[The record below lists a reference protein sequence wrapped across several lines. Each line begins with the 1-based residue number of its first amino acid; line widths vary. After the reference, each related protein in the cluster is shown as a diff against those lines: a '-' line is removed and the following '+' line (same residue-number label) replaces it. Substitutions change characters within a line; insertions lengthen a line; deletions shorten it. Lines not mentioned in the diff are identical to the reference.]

1 MANLDNSETNPTLS
15 SRFAFV
21 LNQIEVDAK
30 NLPFELA
37 PGCYLSL
44 ASEEQIA
51 WFRQNILRLT
61 GERNFSHSFY
71 FEKGKRKIIG
81 STDLEI
87 IDLPKSEWRY
97 YSINVP
103 IDFFRLEDIQ
113 MASKACNVP
122 LEICGL
128 SHEPNGG
135 TSTKEWVLGN
145 IFSPLNEFH
154 PKNVSIQ
161 ELKLIAENYTLLVNS
176 NTYPFVRE
184 AFVMFDQL
192 NTLPKISR
200 LNVVGLFAVI
210 EMLVTHKQQNNNRND
225 SISRQIKDRMTE
237 LSKIIGLN
245 LTLPA
250 QLKLLKP
257 SKRWDALYDYRSA
270 VAHGDDRKISV
281 NADDTNEYLKA
292 VIQSILRDA
301 LRNPKRYEEFR
312 TKLSGTIAGK
322 STGGRRTYPRK
333 NKPFN

>member
-37 PGCYLSL
+37 PGCYLSV

-51 WFRQNILRLT
+51 WFRQNILRLI

-71 FEKGKRKIIG
+71 FEKGKRKING

-87 IDLPKSEWRY
+87 VDLPKSEWRY

-135 TSTKEWVLGN
+135 ISTKEWVLGN
-145 IFSPLNEFH
+145 IFSPFNEFH
-154 PKNVSIQ
+154 SKKVSNE
-161 ELKLIAENYTLLVNS
+161 ELKLIAENYKLLVNS
-176 NTYPFVRE
+176 NAYPFVRE

-192 NTLPKISR
+192 NTLPKLSR
-200 LNVVGLFAVI
+200 LTVVGLFAVI
-210 EMLVTHKQQNNNRND
+210 EMLVTHEKQKNNRND
-225 SISRQIKDRMTE
+225 TISEQIRKRMTE
-237 LSKIIGLN
+237 LSKIIDLD
-245 LTLPA
+245 LRLPA
-250 QLKLLKP
+250 QLKPQKL
-257 SKRWDALYDYRSA
+257 SKRWDALYDYRGA
-270 VAHGDDRKISV
+270 VAHGDNRKISV
-281 NADDTNEYLKA
+281 NADDANEYLKT
-292 VIQSILRDA
+292 VIQSILRDV
-301 LRNPKRYEEFR
+301 LRNPKRYEIFR

-322 STGGRRTYPRK
+322 NTARRRASPRK